1 MHNNAAL
8 RGHIFC
14 QDSSDLDCRTIF
26 RNLEAEPGL
35 LDRAEVGGEGDKLSD
50 SDGDWDTGMDF
61 GVTIADNTPFDLS
74 VPILTTGE
82 DKLRTMIPFLWGR
95 RDGEE

>member
-1 MHNNAAL
+1 MSHIYDISYRNVGKNPIENVSSNSSSAICHNCDRCMGYTMPQL

-14 QDSSDLDCRTIF
+14 QDSPDLDCRTIF

-50 SDGDWDTGMDF
+50 SDGD
-61 GVTIADNTPFDLS
+61 
-74 VPILTTGE
+74 
-82 DKLRTMIPFLWGR
+82 
-95 RDGEE
+95 